1 MTKYQQ
7 IAVRIPDSSRVLDV
21 GCGVGILGYYLNG
34 KQCDVTGWDL
44 KLENTS
50 DYEKYYTS
58 MGERNVEKEGFG
70 EEKYDAVVFS
80 DVLEHLHEAGE
91 MLRQSRENL
100 NAGGRVL
107 ISLPNVAYIENRL
120 RLFKGDWNYTDDGIL
135 DRTHIRFYTLAT
147 ARKFITDAG
156 FMIQEME
163 PEIPIISSSWKRNLF
178 LFLSKNIPSLFAIG
192 WVFEVEPASPGK
204 AAP

>member
-1 MTKYQQ
+1 
-7 IAVRIPDSSRVLDV
+7 
-21 GCGVGILGYYLNG
+21 
-34 KQCDVTGWDL
+34 
-44 KLENTS
+44 
-50 DYEKYYTS
+50 
-58 MGERNVEKEGFG
+58 
-70 EEKYDAVVFS
+70 VVFS

-156 FMIQEME
+156 FMIQEMG